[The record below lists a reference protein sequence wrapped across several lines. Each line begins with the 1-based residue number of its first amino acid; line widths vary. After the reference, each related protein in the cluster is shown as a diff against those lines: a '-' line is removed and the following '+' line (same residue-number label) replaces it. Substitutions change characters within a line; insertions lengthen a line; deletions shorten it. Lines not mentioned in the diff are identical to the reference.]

1 MTAEQLP
8 PEASEAPVEHA
19 QAPAP
24 ASPGALIRAARE
36 ARQMSLETLADQ
48 TKLARNTLEALETD
62 DFGALLEPVYVR
74 GYYRKCAKVLEVPE
88 DQLLAAYAS
97 RVTPSAPRMPAK
109 IRLSPSKGD
118 GAGWL
123 ARLVSIVLLLGV
135 IGVAVF
141 LWMERGRTLEAGVPS
156 APETAVAVNPLRS
169 VTPSPTPDDTAIA
182 APTAAD
188 DVAVS
193 DDSAAVVAQPAPTPT
208 SSPSPSP
215 DATSDEVQLTLRF
228 TETSW
233 VRVNDGAGAALINGL
248 MNPGQDQQL
257 RGAPPLSVFLGNA
270 PGVELLSNGTA
281 IDLTPFTQ
289 TNNTARLRLPLSAD

>member
-8 PEASEAPVEHA
+8 PEGSDVPVEHS

-74 GYYRKCAKVLEVPE
+74 GYYRKCAKVLDVPE

-123 ARLVSIVLLLGV
+123 ARLVSIVLLIGV

-141 LWMERGRTLEAGVPS
+141 LWMERGRTIEAGVPS

-169 VTPSPTPDDTAIA
+169 VTPSPTPADAAIV

-193 DDSAAVVAQPAPTPT
+193 DDNAAVVAQPVPTPT
-208 SSPSPSP
+208 SSPSR

-257 RGAPPLSVFLGNA
+257 RGTPPLSVFLGNA
-270 PGVELLSNGTA
+270 PGVELLANGTA
-281 IDLTPFTQ
+281 IDLAPFTQ
-289 TNNTARLRLPLSAD
+289 TNNTARLQLPLSAD